1 MINNFSSDSILYYP
15 SIEFQSETWVKA
27 SLTIWNKIYRIK
39 PDDYKALD
47 SDEIKIAISEGIIE
61 DIILSEA
68 DLRKTA
74 DNFESY
80 CNNLNWFPDGFNS
93 STYEVR
99 LHDDKIDSRLKD
111 FFREFSGPVDKQGF
125 YRLRPEI
132 ANGYMFFLADTI
144 SKRRNIARLTD
155 DPDMF
160 TAMTYF
166 DIDGKLD
173 EWISDSEA
181 KEHYSNLIIEN
192 MIPQDIRS
200 ISMDKIIKLSDNLNN
215 NKAIFRESVAE
226 FSEKLS
232 KIEDSHFTL
241 KEINKFKKSIE
252 EHKQTR
258 TEIVSSF
265 SKNIVPSALYVGI
278 PTFTS
283 SLIGS
288 IYASKED
295 LFSSPVQ
302 FANCAVIASVAS
314 VIDAGRQVRTSWKSK
329 KSNYYLDLRK
339 ELTSMENS
347 QIKIKNINY
356 RLDEYIND

>member
-27 SLTIWNKIYRIK
+27 AITIWDKIYRIK
-39 PDDYKALD
+39 PDDYKAD
-47 SDEIKIAISEGIIE
+47 DPEEIKIAISEGIIE
-61 DIILSEA
+61 DIILSED

-74 DNFESY
+74 DNFEFY
-80 CNNLNWFPDGFNS
+80 CNDLDWFPDGFDS
-93 STYEVR
+93 STFEVR

-111 FFREFSGPVDKQGF
+111 FFREYAGPVDKEGF

-132 ANGYMFFLADTI
+132 ANGYMFFLADSI

-181 KEHYSNLIIEN
+181 TEHYSNLIIEN
-192 MIPQDIRS
+192 IIPQDIRS
-200 ISMDKIIKLSDNLNN
+200 IRMDKIIRLSDNLKN
-215 NKAIFRESVAE
+215 NKAEFRESVAE

-232 KIEDSHFTL
+232 KIEDSQFAI
-241 KEINKFKKSIE
+241 KELMKFKKSIE
-252 EHKQTR
+252 EHQQTR
-258 TEIVSSF
+258 KELVSSF

-278 PTFTS
+278 PTFTA

-288 IYASKED
+288 IYATKED
-295 LFSSPVQ
+295 LFTSAIQ
-302 FANCAVIASVAS
+302 FANCAMIASVAS
-314 VIDAGRQVRTSWKSK
+314 VIDAGKEVRKSWKSK

-339 ELTSMENS
+339 DLTSMENS
-347 QIKIKNINY
+347 KIKIQNIHR
-356 RLDEYIND
+356 RLDEYVND